1 MIAAMSKVMDEKLM
15 AHQKAM
21 TKATDAK
28 MKQMADH
35 LSKDIASA
43 AAAAVTAQQKQANAS
58 MEAKVKQALSEGQQ
72 SQVAAQKASS
82 AAESNKLSQQVVAAV
97 AREVKE
103 PVLAAFRQ
111 CFQELLVPS
120 LEKATQRMFTQIDAG
135 LDSRFSSL
143 AVGSSA
149 PPASS
154 LNGALPAPQMVAVDP
169 KVELEAL
176 LEAKQVDEALMKAL
190 GARDVKLVIWA
201 CEKVD
206 PGEIDDPLSPTVMLC
221 LLQQLGQNLEAKTSL
236 KLKWFKTIALSL
248 EKSADEIAAYA
259 PKVISDLQQRIRDFL
274 AKNKGHSMRQ
284 DLEMLL
290 RLL

>member
-21 TKATDAK
+21 AKATDAK

-43 AAAAVTAQQKQANAS
+43 AAAAVTAQQKHANAS

-72 SQVAAQKASS
+72 SQMAAQKASS

-103 PVLAAFRQ
+103 PVLAAFRH

-154 LNGALPAPQMVAVDP
+154 LNGAPAPQMVAVDP

-190 GARDVKLVIWA
+190 GARDVQLVIWA
-201 CEKVD
+201 CEKAD
-206 PGEIDDPLSPTVMLC
+206 PGEIEDPLSPTVMLC